1 MSKYLKIEKVI
12 FPEERGNH
20 NEKLMFTFRSKKEE
34 LSAFLMIEEAEKIYD
49 DLREKLGLN
58 HQIGLSDKE
67 INEIVEFQDSNPKLC
82 FSCKY
87 RMKECDRCV
96 MVCESPIERDL
107 FLGLLK
113 AGLDPKLQ
121 AWIARNGNMYPRE
134 SNFSPRDCL
143 TRPDFYFE
151 NENGRFCIY
160 ADGFTY
166 HNKSEDKVG
175 KDRNIDNQLQNY
187 GYRVIRFT
195 GKRIREDLKAVVKE
209 VKQMIEG

>member
-1 MSKYLKIEKVI
+1 MPRYLNIDKVI
-12 FPEERGNH
+12 FPSESGNH
-20 NEKLMFTFRSKKEE
+20 TERLMFTFRAKKQE
-34 LSAFLMIEEAEKIYD
+34 LSAFLSTEEAEKVYA
-49 DLREKLGLN
+49 DLKDKLGLN
-58 HQIGLSDKE
+58 DQIGLADKE
-67 INEIVEFQDSNPKLC
+67 IDDIVEFQNDNKKLC
-82 FSCKY
+82 FSCKH
-87 RMKECDRCV
+87 RMRECFRCV

-107 FLGLLK
+107 FLGLLD
-113 AGLDPKLQ
+113 AGLNPQLQ

-151 NENGRFCIY
+151 TDSGRFCIY

-187 GYRVIRFT
+187 GYRVLRYT
-195 GKRIREDLKAVVKE
+195 GKRIREDLNSVVKE
-209 VKQMIEG
+209 VKQMVEE